1 MKNRHLPLVLSGF
14 LIAGVLIVITAL
26 MLIGAK
32 QEEAPESTPPCVAVL
47 APVSIPADRS
57 QITPSKVLDERC
69 PETWEEFV
77 EFSSSD
83 ALDVSPDIKEEE
95 ALRVLY
101 DYNDQLM
108 EDVYATQ
115 THTP

>member
-1 MKNRHLPLVLSGF
+1 MKNRRPTLVLSGF
-14 LIAGVLIVITAL
+14 LVVGVLIVITTL

-32 QEEAPESTPPCVAVL
+32 QEESPESTPPCVAVL
-47 APVSIPADRS
+47 APVPIPADRS

-77 EFSSSD
+77 EFSSGG
-83 ALDVSPDIKEEE
+83 ALDVSPDIKEQE